1 MTHSDQ
7 VVFNSF
13 KKPKK
18 GTKKYFYYYF
28 FLVLTIFDLFWF
40 LTPPLALIH
49 QWIVIVI
56 VIVPWGKFPLSPSL
70 VRSLFWCF
78 PWPKIPKQT
87 IFHRYKHTAS
97 VTSLLFEPSSGV
109 SHNKGMCGEVVRDT
123 SRYVKYGVT
132 CAAFIPHTHQWSVCV
147 IHFRKI
153 SRLFMLH
160 RRVCL
165 CPRLSPAFWTTPK
178 RKHRWFPFL
187 SFVEVRTDLNACVRK
202 LLAQTLISYS
212 YVEGKMKTLNH

>member
-1 MTHSDQ
+1 MTQWPGRFQFFQETDEKKQ
-7 VVFNSF
+7 KSF
-13 KKPKK
+13 
-18 GTKKYFYYYF
+18 F

-40 LTPPLALIH
+40 LTTPLALIH

-132 CAAFIPHTHQWSVCV
+132 CAAFIPHTHKWSVCV
-147 IHFRKI
+147 CVCDTLQKNQPAVYVTPTCLSLPPTVPSILDNSQKKTQVI
-153 SRLFMLH
+153 SFSL
-160 RRVCL
+160 VCWSEDRFERT
-165 CPRLSPAFWTTPK
+165 CQETPSPDF
-178 RKHRWFPFL
+178 
-187 SFVEVRTDLNACVRK
+187 N
-202 LLAQTLISYS
+202 
-212 YVEGKMKTLNH
+212 

>member
-1 MTHSDQ
+1 MKR
-7 VVFNSF
+7 N
-13 KKPKK
+13 KKD
-18 GTKKYFYYYF
+18 F

-40 LTPPLALIH
+40 LTTPLALIH
-49 QWIVIVI
+49 QWIVIVIVI

-147 IHFRKI
+147 CVWYTSEK
-153 SRLFMLH
+153 SPG
-160 RRVCL
+160 CL
-165 CPRLSPAFWTTPK
+165 CYTDVFVFAPDCPQHFGQLPKENTGDFLFSHLLKWGQIWT
-178 RKHRWFPFL
+178 HV
-187 SFVEVRTDLNACVRK
+187 SGN
-202 LLAQTLISYS
+202 S
-212 YVEGKMKTLNH
+212 